1 MVVQYFQFLPI
12 FKGHILLYKAFIIFV
27 IIMIYSTFLILVT
40 IAFRIKYRKVYFH
53 FFIDILKYTLPII
66 SYFFFGQ
73 IFIVLTSVFYCRKE
87 ESYESPYLHCLEGVW
102 IYSMKPA
109 AIIALILQ
117 IGMGFVTNT
126 LYYIQYF
133 EKKNSDLF
141 KKIDTFPD
149 VVFMFTKIAIMLL
162 FISDKGKESEH
173 WAILL
178 FLVFMTGLNAYSN
191 LFFRNRKNEILR
203 NLNNIFSS
211 VTFLAYSNLLIG
223 KIFLFFHFNGLTFL
237 FICDISLFIIY
248 FSFFNKDDF
257 NQINVN
263 FQSLNNA
270 NDMLNYIFS
279 YNSII
284 SNFNKRRKS
293 FFVFISMMTKIEEN
307 CKNVECPLKKYLIN
321 LSKGIEYK
329 YLLIQYCDKLFQHG
343 LSKFQDDINLK
354 YHYTIFLIMQMNN
367 KKKAYIL
374 LNSLKYKL
382 ISFKSNYD
390 FYRCQYLL
398 NNYNFQV
405 QKRNFII
412 FKYRSN
418 VINLKELISKV
429 ILYQYEFLTF
439 IYGSKTKRDDNFKRI
454 YELGSKILNY
464 TKEIDEIFNELIIEK
479 TNNIEIINLYS
490 DFVEKI
496 LEDEEK
502 LKKCQ
507 EMKKIIFNSNFHF
520 YEKDFSNFDMRF
532 LKDKD
537 NYSFM
542 VISAHHKTLGI
553 IKDCSKNL
561 VNIFGYQKKE
571 LVHQHINILIPEMFH
586 DKHDL
591 ILKKTSEN
599 QKLNFY
605 ENAFKKQVYNPIF
618 MEKFVYG
625 LSKAKFLIPIKLFI
639 YLISTEENELV
650 YIVEIIRKIPLM
662 NEIVND
668 KFTCCVL
675 TNDKF
680 IIQSFTPNCMNYMKL
695 KDNHISN
702 YDIINNIK
710 EFHEDYIIDINTTH
724 LSKINT
730 KESSII
736 NQKKFKNYLYMS
748 NVKRMIKTD
757 ILNKYYSKKC
767 RITWLI
773 NRPKKNKFR
782 PKAEKRRSSS
792 YNMSFINVM
801 DKKEEIEV
809 EIELDM
815 EIKKIILEDELIGY
829 YFFFENVLN
838 NHRIEN
844 NMVKFSEP
852 DKNSNILHLKLS
864 GVQSAL
870 KKNQPRYSK
879 FEKINQTQIF
889 PEHIK
894 FAKEAT
900 KKIRRKSCAEYNH
913 DELLIG
919 ADYVCKSPCNF
930 IFDLPSLS
938 YIFSNH
944 RSNKN
949 VDENLKK
956 DVISKIKKTQFQY
969 NSLKNR
975 TKVFSKSK
983 IKRNS
988 STEIISNTSSIS
1000 ISNTNSNMTSNT
1012 YTEETPEE
1020 SDESNSNPNSNSK
1033 QSNESKKDSIK
1044 NINSFKLGLVKRDS
1058 KNVMTEIRK
1067 SGIGTDN
1074 KLNMDTNDYL
1084 KILNKNAAVKEN
1096 NEFDNSMEFVKS
1108 YYKVN
1113 MDIMKKVHF
1122 LVFDFYKEV
1131 FVEKKDFRKLS
1142 KVDSVIMDIKKNKIS
1157 SFGKDEKYPHFVFEN
1172 HNIMK
1177 GDEFDKKKNERKET
1191 KLRTMNE
1198 EKTLEKKIKY
1208 SISNEKDEASI
1219 VKIKLYSIA
1228 FLLILMILMIIY
1240 YTFYIRNYSSIKKI
1254 LALIKNVV
1262 KLKYCNRM
1270 AVFYVGESTLLNFN
1284 ANKIKGGVFSNFPD
1298 KKENKN
1304 KYIQLMRDK
1313 IKETFLESEL
1323 CFEEILS
1330 TKISFSKDTNKFLQE
1345 KLYETYY
1352 IYNNGKIESLI
1363 SDIFT
1368 TLMQYNGAFYNLAF
1382 SPLPL
1387 EQNHTDILNF
1397 LHNSF
1402 NNYAV
1407 GINTL
1412 ISTYSKEIDY
1422 ISKSTY
1428 LFLIMS
1434 LVIFLLIYIINYIII
1449 IHYYIAGNN
1458 KRTSYLEVF
1467 YELNEHV
1474 LKILISNC
1482 ESLFK
1487 KVKQSE
1493 AKGDSDESSEENL
1506 DKKIYFAFKEKQTK
1520 RNSLFHKNENLI
1532 KLKPQQKLPKHIKHF
1547 IKTFGFCLLITFLYF
1562 IYNGISCI
1570 KLVENAKFI
1579 SKYLDKSQQFQTI
1592 LIELFVVYRQYIFD
1606 DSIAIYN
1613 MMPFDYLSKTLI
1625 NTFSTISSDIIFIK
1639 DFSKKY
1645 LSKGEINDLLTQSF
1659 CKYNFTGRYDTYDEC
1674 EKELFFLLNK
1684 DFTLIASNFLESLRK
1699 NKYILK
1705 YLLSTGKIVGSL
1717 NDYNQDLWLKD
1728 ERIPL
1733 IGKNNTE
1740 NYIFRLDL
1748 YNDDTVHA
1756 YLDLIFVNILLP
1768 YIDINRKYVIPFIS
1782 LDGSDYYLRLTTA
1795 FYVLIVFVIF
1805 CLYLLLEI
1813 RFLDKHI
1820 YRTKNL
1826 LRLIPL
1832 NILMSLGNIKSL
1844 LDLN

>member
-12 FKGHILLYKAFIIFV
+12 FKGHILLYKAFIILI
-27 IIMIYSTFLILVT
+27 IIMIYSTFLILIT
-40 IAFRIKYRKVYFH
+40 MAFRIKYRKIKNFWIVN
-53 FFIDILKYTLPII
+53 ILRFTLPII

-87 ESYESPYLHCLEGVW
+87 ESYESPYLHCLEGLW

-117 IGMGFVTNT
+117 IIIGFVTNT

-133 EKKNSDLF
+133 EKKNSDIF
-141 KKIDTFPD
+141 KKIDTFSD
-149 VVFMFTKIAIMLL
+149 VVFMFTKIAIMLV

-178 FLVFMTGLNAYSN
+178 FLIFMTGLNAYSN

-223 KIFLFFHFNGLTFL
+223 KIFLFFHFNGLFFL
-237 FICDISLFIIY
+237 FVCDIILFIIFFY
-248 FSFFNKDDF
+248 FYRADDF
-257 NQINVN
+257 SQINVN
-263 FQSLNNA
+263 FQSLNNS
-270 NDMLNYIFS
+270 NDILNYIFS
-279 YNSII
+279 YNKII
-284 SNFNKRRKS
+284 SNFNTKRKS
-293 FFVFISMMTKIEEN
+293 FFKFISMMTKIEEN
-307 CKNVECPLKKYLIN
+307 CHNVECPLKKYLLN

-343 LSKFQDDINLK
+343 LSRFQDDINLK

-367 KKKAYIL
+367 KKKASIL

-405 QKRNFII
+405 QNKNVII

-418 VINLKELISKV
+418 VINLKNLISKV
-429 ILYQYEFLTF
+429 ILFQYEFLTF
-439 IYGSKTKRDDNFKRI
+439 IYGSKSKRDDNFKRI
-454 YELGSKILNY
+454 YELGSKILDY

-571 LVHQHINILIPEMFH
+571 LVDEHINILIPEMFH
-586 DKHDL
+586 KKHDL

-605 ENAFKKQVYNPIF
+605 ENVFQKKVYNPIF

-650 YIVEIIRKIPLM
+650 YVVEILRKIPLM
-662 NEIVND
+662 NEIIND
-668 KFTCCVL
+668 KFLCCIL
-675 TNDKF
+675 TNENF
-680 IIQSFTPNCMNYMKL
+680 IIQSFTPNCMNYLKL

-710 EFHEDYIIDINTTH
+710 QFHEDYIIDINTTH
-724 LSKINT
+724 LSKICPL

-736 NQKKFKNYLYMS
+736 NHKKLKNNLYIANMKKS
-748 NVKRMIKTD
+748 IKTD

-773 NRPKKNKFR
+773 NKRKKNKFR
-782 PKAEKRRSSS
+782 SKAEKRRSSS
-792 YNMSFINVM
+792 FNISPRNIIVK
-801 DKKEEIEV
+801 DDDEIEV

-815 EIKKIILEDELIGY
+815 EIKKIIIEDDLIGY
-829 YFFFENVLN
+829 YFFFENVIN
-838 NHRIEN
+838 GHRFEN
-844 NMVKFSEP
+844 NKVKFIEP

-864 GVQSAL
+864 GVQNNA
-870 KKNQPRYSK
+870 KNDYHRYTDIDK
-879 FEKINQTQIF
+879 VNQTQILA
-889 PEHIK
+889 EHIS
-894 FAKEAT
+894 FTKEVANQN
-900 KKIRRKSCAEYNH
+900 RRKSCAEYNP

-919 ADYVCKSPCNF
+919 ADYVCKSSSNF
-930 IFDLPSLS
+930 IFDLRSLS
-938 YIFSNH
+938 YLHSTDRN
-944 RSNKN
+944 SMEKMKE
-949 VDENLKK
+949 DLKK
-956 DVISKIKKTQFQY
+956 DVLAKIKINQFQY

-975 TKVFSKSK
+975 TKIFTRSN
-983 IKRNS
+983 IKKNGT
-988 STEIISNTSSIS
+988 TEIISNSSSKVSISNHNTSSNMYSEETSEESSESSSNSNIN
-1000 ISNTNSNMTSNT
+1000 SNTNSASLK
-1012 YTEETPEE
+1012 
-1020 SDESNSNPNSNSK
+1020 SD
-1033 QSNESKKDSIK
+1033 
-1044 NINSFKLGLVKRDS
+1044 FKLGLVKRDS
-1058 KNVMTEIRK
+1058 KTIINEIKK
-1067 SGIGTDN
+1067 SIVEENN
-1074 KLNMDTNDYL
+1074 KLNLDTNDYF
-1084 KILNKNAAVKEN
+1084 KILNKNAKIKETN
-1096 NEFDNSMEFVKS
+1096 GFDNSTELVKS

-1113 MDIMKKVHF
+1113 LNTMKKVHF
-1122 LVFDFYKEV
+1122 LIFDFYKEI
-1131 FVEKKDFRKLS
+1131 FVEKKEFEKIS
-1142 KVDSVIMDIKKNKIS
+1142 KVDNIIMNMKKNKLF
-1157 SFGKDEKYPHFVFEN
+1157 SFGDDEKYPNFVFEN

-1177 GDEFDKKKNERKET
+1177 NDEFEKKINEKKKEESKIRII
-1191 KLRTMNE
+1191 NE
-1198 EKTLEKKIKY
+1198 EKILEKKIKY
-1208 SISNEKDEASI
+1208 SINSEKDETPI
-1219 VKIKLYSIA
+1219 VRIKLHSII
-1228 FLLILMILMIIY
+1228 FVIILMILMIIY
-1240 YTFYIRNYSSIKKI
+1240 FTYYKGNYSKI
-1254 LALIKNVV
+1254 LKILELIKNIV
-1262 KLKYCNRM
+1262 KIKYCNRM
-1270 AVFYVGESTLLNFN
+1270 SVFYVGESTLVLFN
-1284 ANKIKGGVFSNFPD
+1284 ASKIKGGSFDNFPD
-1298 KKENKN
+1298 KKENK
-1304 KYIQLMRDK
+1304 KEYIQLMRDK

-1323 CFEEILS
+1323 CLEEILS
-1330 TKISFSKDTNKFLQE
+1330 TKISFSKNTTKILEE
-1345 KLYETYY
+1345 KLLDTHYM
-1352 IYNNGKIESLI
+1352 YNNGDIKSLI

-1382 SPLPL
+1382 SPLSL
-1387 EQNHTDILNF
+1387 EQNHTDILNL

-1402 NNYAV
+1402 NDFAI
-1407 GINTL
+1407 GIDLL
-1412 ISTYSKEIDY
+1412 ISTYTKEIDY
-1422 ISKSTY
+1422 ISKSIY
-1428 LFLIMS
+1428 LYFILSLI
-1434 LVIFLLIYIINYIII
+1434 LFLLIYIANYITI
-1449 IHYYIAGNN
+1449 IHYYIAGND

-1467 YELNEHV
+1467 YELNENV

-1487 KVKQSE
+1487 KVKQSID
-1493 AKGDSDESSEENL
+1493 KGEDDDKSEENL
-1506 DKKIYFAFKEKQTK
+1506 DKKIYFTFKEKQTK
-1520 RNSLFHKNENLI
+1520 RNSIFHQESNLI
-1532 KLKPQQKLPKHIKHF
+1532 NLVKPQEKLPKHIRNF
-1547 IKTFGFCLLITFLYF
+1547 IEVFGLCLLITFMYF
-1562 IYNGISCI
+1562 IYNAISCI
-1570 KLVENAKFI
+1570 KLAENAKYI
-1579 SKYLDKSQQFQTI
+1579 SKYLDRSQHFQAT

-1606 DSIAIYN
+1606 DSIQIYN
-1613 MMPFDYLSKTLI
+1613 MKPFDYLSKALI
-1625 NTFSTISSDIIFIK
+1625 NSFNTISSDNIFMK
-1639 DFSKKY
+1639 DFHKKY
-1645 LSKGEINDLLTQSF
+1645 LSEGEIREYLTKSF
-1659 CKYNFTGRYDTYDEC
+1659 CYYNFTRRYSNYEEC
-1674 EKELFFLLNK
+1674 KSELFFLLNK
-1684 DFTLIASNFLESLRK
+1684 DFVLIASNFLESLRK
-1699 NKYILK
+1699 SIHIIK
-1705 YLLSTGKIVGSL
+1705 YLLSTGKIVGEL
-1717 NDYNQDLWLKD
+1717 NDYNQDIWLKD
-1728 ERIPL
+1728 KRVPL
-1733 IGKNNTE
+1733 IGKNNE
-1740 NYIFRLDL
+1740 GNYIFRLDL
-1748 YNDDTVHA
+1748 YNNDTVHA

-1768 YIDINRKYVIPFIS
+1768 YIDIHRKHIIPFLS
-1782 LDGSDYYLRLTTA
+1782 LEGSDYYLKLTTA
-1795 FYVLIVFVIF
+1795 FYVLIVFLIF
-1805 CLYLLLEI
+1805 CIYLLLEI
-1813 RFLDKHI
+1813 RFLNKHI